1 MLFLSGY
8 KILEKINTQRNKV
21 YYRAERGSDNQKV
34 ILKILENI
42 HSSDEEAAMKHE
54 FKLATDFSH
63 KGISRYLSME
73 NYNNKLVAVME
84 DFDGLT
90 FDQYLT
96 MHRCTIGEALHFAD
110 QIASIL
116 HYFYQKGM
124 VHQDLCTAN
133 LLVNPL
139 SLEIRLVDYSV
150 ASRVADLKHAVEH
163 PGLLKA
169 SLAYISP
176 EQTGRINGEI
186 DIRSDLYSLGIIM
199 YEMTTGCLPFISSE
213 ALSMIHFHIAKKPIP
228 PQNLNP
234 AIHLTVSKIIL
245 KLLSK
250 NASDRYQSPFGLI
263 ADLQACILQ
272 WNNNKS
278 IELNELGVQ
287 DFSGRLQSLKKYY
300 GREKEK
306 ATLQEAF
313 SRISSGP
320 VDILFVEGYSGIGKS
335 ALVHQF
341 KDTVLAGGGIFVESK
356 FNQFQRNVP
365 YFGFSQALNDF
376 IDFILTQSNEKI
388 ASWRQTILTAVGVNG
403 RLISDIIPRL
413 ESLLGVQP
421 LVEELQPQE
430 TQNRFQ
436 YVFVNFIKAICQKDH
451 PFVIFFD
458 DLQWADAVSI
468 HLLKII
474 CMNKEIMHLLFIGAY
489 RDNEID
495 LNSVFYDTI
504 EKMQKE
510 GHSFK
515 KIILKPLS
523 YNNVETIVL
532 DILNGSIS
540 EERAL
545 IDLIYNKS
553 QGNPFFIKV
562 FLNAIHAER
571 ILLFNFNILQ
581 WTWDAAKISRLRL
594 GDNIIELMTG
604 RIQKLPDESQKILML
619 AACLGYHF
627 NLKLLTVILNETSQN
642 ITNKL
647 KYALDEDLI
656 HINENDYCFIHDRMQ
671 QAAYSLLKD
680 NEKMEAH
687 IKIGKALL
695 TNLEPE
701 TRNFYIF
708 DIVNQLNAGSENI
721 WQRKE
726 KDQLAELNLTAG
738 VKAKSAAAYNPSFE
752 YLQTGIRLL
761 DNDGWKNSYELALQL
776 FTEGAES
783 AFLNGNNDLMEEWI
797 EVVLQNASTV
807 LDKVKVYEI
816 RIKFFIAQ
824 YKQTEAVQTALQI
837 LQLLNVR
844 FPKKPTPLNVA
855 LVLLRVRLSLLGKFG
870 ESLKD
875 LPLIKNPQAEAA
887 QRILMSVGSAVIFVP
902 YLFPLMV
909 CKAFS
914 LMLRYGN
921 TAYSGIACSSYGM
934 VILKGVGNIRS
945 GYRWGDIAMQL
956 SEKFEI
962 NSVKCQTRFLIFA
975 FVMHWKQHLKDTLVP
990 LLNNYW
996 FGLENGNIE
1005 FATYS
1010 VMVYCQN
1017 AFFCGIN
1024 LRKVTE
1030 DNKRFHGSFQSLR
1043 NKYAFNM
1050 HTVGSQGAL
1059 NLFELVENPETLTGK
1074 LHDEAEMI
1082 DLYNKTGGKREL
1094 FKIYLYKLILSY
1106 LFDKLDE
1113 ADRNAGYAENYI
1125 KSALGNPE
1133 IVIFY
1138 FFQTLSILSLIPRY
1152 SGVEKERMLRKA
1164 KQNIKIFKKFTE
1176 IAPVNCL
1183 HKLFLLQAELCRV
1196 TGRIDPAAKLY
1207 ELAISKAAENDYIN
1221 DQAVAS
1227 ELAGK
1232 FYLSLLR
1239 DEIARV
1245 YLVKSYNCYQQ
1256 WAAYNKSRHMELK
1269 YFHIFGKQQVFEDI
1283 KSLPSNNEKENRA
1296 NYNSLAEKSLE
1307 GLDLQTVMKAAAAIS
1322 SEVQLELLLKKLVR
1336 IAVESAGA
1344 QQGYLI
1350 LKKNAEFVIEAK
1362 GSIEEDA
1369 DEVTLQSLP
1378 LPGNEFVSELIVQFV
1393 VATKENLVINNAIGH
1408 PHFSSDPVIREK
1420 RSKSI
1425 LCTPIIH
1432 QGEVMG
1438 LLYFENNLIINAFTH
1453 SRIELL
1459 RLLSGQM
1466 AVSLQ
1471 NALNEQKKTIAFM
1484 EREKLIKQVNMHGE
1498 ELLKTKLEIQEQTFH
1513 NISGEIHD
1521 NIGQTLSFIKLNIN
1535 TIDIRNPDSAK
1546 EKLLESRTL
1555 LTKVIQELRDLS
1567 KTFNADFIEE
1577 IGLDTAID
1585 QQLQFLKKTGLYA
1598 ALLSIK
1604 GDVDKYESRRELV
1617 LFRIVQEVL
1626 NNVVKHAEATA
1637 IHIQMDYQVDRL
1649 LITIQDNG
1657 KGFDVQKKQEQEN
1670 IGLGLRNIH
1679 NRMSIIE
1686 GSVSFESDP
1695 ENGTTVTIELPKLV
1709 S

>member
-1 MLFLSGY
+1 MLFLSEY
-8 KILEKINTQRNKV
+8 TVLERISTQSNKV

-34 ILKILENI
+34 ILKILENLN
-42 HSSDEEAAMKHE
+42 SSDEEAAMKYE
-54 FKLATDFSH
+54 FEMAACFSH
-63 KGISRYLSME
+63 KGILRHLAIE
-73 NYNNKLVAVME
+73 NYNNKLVAVLE
-84 DFDGLT
+84 DFEGLS
-90 FDQYLT
+90 FEQYLT
-96 MHRCTIGEALHFAD
+96 MHRCTIGEALHFSD

-124 VHQDLCTAN
+124 VHQDLCTAT

-139 SLEIRLVDYSV
+139 TLEIRLTEYSI
-150 ASRVADLKHAVEH
+150 ASRVSDLKHAVKH
-163 PGLLKA
+163 PGLLKG
-169 SLAYISP
+169 SLAYTSP
-176 EQTGRINGEI
+176 EQTGRINGEV

-199 YEMTTGCLPFISSE
+199 YEMTTGCVPFVSSE
-213 ALSMIHFHIAKKPIP
+213 ALSMIHYHIAKNPIP
-228 PQNLNP
+228 PHRLNP
-234 AIHLTVSKIIL
+234 AIPLTVSKIIL

-263 ADLQACILQ
+263 ADLQTCILQ
-272 WNNNKS
+272 WHNSKS
-278 IELNELGVQ
+278 IELSELGTQ
-287 DFSGRLQSLKKYY
+287 DFSGHLQSPKQYY

-306 ATLQEAF
+306 AALQEAL
-313 SRISSGP
+313 SHISSGP
-320 VDILFVEGYSGIGKS
+320 VEILFVEGYSGIGKS

-341 KDTVLAGGGIFVESK
+341 KDTVLASGGIFVESK

-376 IDFILTQSNEKI
+376 IDFILIKSNDKI
-388 ASWRQTILTAVGVNG
+388 AAWRQTILSAVGVNG
-403 RLISDIIPRL
+403 KLLTDIIPRL

-430 TQNRFQ
+430 AQNRFH
-436 YVFVNFIKAICQKDH
+436 YVFVNFVKAICQKDH

-474 CMNKEIMHLLFIGAY
+474 CLNKEIMHLLFIGAY

-495 LNSVFYDTI
+495 INSVFYDTI
-504 EKMQKE
+504 EKIQNQ

-523 YNNVETIVL
+523 YNNVKTIVF
-532 DILNGSIS
+532 DILNGSIR

-562 FLNAIHAER
+562 FLNAVHAER
-571 ILLFNFNILQ
+571 MLLFDFDILQ
-581 WTWDAAKISRLRL
+581 WTWDAAKISRLRF

-604 RIQKLPDESQKILML
+604 RIQKLPDETQKILML

-627 NLKLLTVILNETSQN
+627 NLKLLTVILHETSQD
-642 ITNKL
+642 IINKL
-647 KYALDEDLI
+647 KYAVDEDLI
-656 HINENDYCFIHDRMQ
+656 HMNENDYCFIHDRIQ
-671 QAAYSLLKD
+671 QAAYSLFQD
-680 NEKMEAH
+680 NEKKQVH
-687 IKIGKALL
+687 LKIGKSLL

-701 TRNFYIF
+701 SRNVYIF
-708 DIVNQLNAGSENI
+708 EIVNQLNAGSENI
-721 WQRKE
+721 WQREE

-738 VKAKSAAAYNPSFE
+738 IKAKSSAAYNPSFE

-761 DNDGWKNSYELALQL
+761 DNEGWKNNYELALQL
-776 FTEGAES
+776 FTEGAET

-844 FPKKPTPLNVA
+844 FPKEPTKLNVA
-855 LVLLRVRLSLLGKFG
+855 LVLMQVRLSLLGKFG

-887 QRILMSVGSAVIFVP
+887 QRILISVGSAVIFAP

-921 TAYSGIACSSYGM
+921 TAISGIACSSYGM
-934 VILKGVGNIRS
+934 VILKGVGDIRS
-945 GYRWGDIAMQL
+945 GYRWGNIAMQL

-962 NSVKCQTRFLIFA
+962 NSVKCQTRFLVFA
-975 FVMHWKQHLKDTLVP
+975 FVMHWKEHLKDTLVP

-1030 DNKRFHGSFQSLR
+1030 ENKRFYGSFQSLR

-1050 HTVGSQGAL
+1050 HNVGSQGAL
-1059 NLFELVENPETLTGK
+1059 NLFELVENPEILTGK
-1074 LHDEAEMI
+1074 VHNEAEMVEF
-1082 DLYNKTGGKREL
+1082 YQKTGGKREL

-1106 LFDKLDE
+1106 LFDKHDE
-1113 ADRNAGYAENYI
+1113 ADRNARYAENYI

-1133 IVIFY
+1133 IIIFY

-1152 SGVEKERMLRKA
+1152 CGVEKQQVLRKA
-1164 KQNIKIFKKFTE
+1164 KKNIQIFRKFTE

-1183 HKLFLLQAELCRV
+1183 HKLFLMEAELCRV
-1196 TGRIDPAAKLY
+1196 TGRAVHAAKLY
-1207 ELAISKAAENDYIN
+1207 DLAISKAMENDYIN

-1232 FYLSLLR
+1232 FYLSLLK
-1239 DEIARV
+1239 DETARV

-1256 WAAYNKSRHMELK
+1256 WTAYNKSRQMELK
-1269 YFHIFGKQQVFEDI
+1269 YFYIFGKQQFFEDI
-1283 KSLPSNNEKENRA
+1283 KNLPSNNEKENNA
-1296 NYNSLAEKSLE
+1296 NYSFLAEKSLE
-1307 GLDLQTVMKAAAAIS
+1307 DLDLQTVMKAATAIS

-1350 LKKNAEFVIEAK
+1350 LKKNTGFVIEAK
-1362 GSIEEDA
+1362 GFIEEEA

-1378 LPGNEFVSELIVQFV
+1378 LAGNEFVSELIVQFV
-1393 VATKENLVINNAIGH
+1393 VATKENLVINNAISH

-1420 RSKSI
+1420 RSRSI

-1432 QGEVMG
+1432 QGDVMG
-1438 LLYFENNLIINAFTH
+1438 LLYFENNLIINAFTQG
-1453 SRIELL
+1453 RIELL

-1484 EREKLIKQVNMHGE
+1484 EREKLIKQVNMHGQ

-1535 TIDIRNPDSAK
+1535 TIDIRDPESAK

-1567 KTFNADFIEE
+1567 KTFNANFIEE
-1577 IGLDTAID
+1577 IGLVTAID

-1598 ALLSIK
+1598 PLLSIK
-1604 GDVDKYESRRELV
+1604 GEVFKYESKRELV
-1617 LFRIVQEVL
+1617 LFRIVQELL

-1637 IHIQMDYQVDRL
+1637 IHIQMDYQIDRL

-1670 IGLGLRNIH
+1670 TGFGLRNIR

-1686 GSVSFESDP
+1686 GFISFKSDST
-1695 ENGTTVTIELPKLV
+1695 NGTNVTIELPKMV
-1709 S
+1709 I